1 MDIATMVAI
10 NNLNMVTM
18 MQAMQQTQSVITILA
33 DGKEIKDMEGSMLD
47 QYMVEIEILD
57 KLFIRHI

>member
-18 MQAMQQTQSVITILA
+18 MQAMQQTQSVITI
-33 DGKEIKDMEGSMLD
+33 
-47 QYMVEIEILD
+47 
-57 KLFIRHI
+57 